1 MDAISSEAPVGVFAI
16 GPSTALGRALA
27 LRVLLCG
34 SLGRLRH
41 RLAAALRA
49 ALPVAAGWL
58 HPRDNTRGIL
68 LAVCA
73 VALLLR
79 VRGRGGGRAG
89 VRARVQSAYRRKFWR
104 NMMRAALTY
113 EEWAHAARML
123 DRETPRRAT
132 DADLYDEELV
142 RNKLRELRHRRQEGS
157 LRDIVFCMRADLL
170 RNLGNMCNS
179 ELHKG
184 RLQVPKLIKE
194 YIEEVSTQLKM
205 VCNSDSDDLPLEE
218 KLAFMHET
226 RHAFGRTALL
236 LSGGASLGCFHVG
249 VVKTLVEHKLLP
261 RIISGSSVGSIMC
274 SIVATRSWPELESFF
289 EEWHSLKFFDQMG
302 GIFPVVKRILTH
314 GAVHDIRHLQTLL
327 RNLTSNLT
335 FQEAYDMTG
344 RILVVTVCSP
354 RKHEPPRCLNY
365 LTSPHVLIWSAVTA
379 SCAFPGLFEAQELMA
394 KDRFGE
400 TVPFH
405 APFLLGLEERV
416 GATTRRWRDGSLE
429 SDLPMKQLKEL
440 FNVNHFIVSQANPH
454 IAPLLRLKEIIRAY
468 GGSFAAKLAELA
480 EMEVK
485 HRCNQILE
493 LGFPL
498 GGIAKLFAQDWEGDV
513 TVVMPATLAQYSK
526 IIQNPSYV
534 ELQKAANQGRRCTW
548 EKLSAIRANC
558 AIELVLDE
566 CVALLNHMRRLKRSA
581 ERAAA
586 SQGHGPTIRLCPSR
600 RIPSWNLIAR
610 ENSSGSL
617 EEEFLISP
625 RTNHHADGGI
635 AGPSNKNHHVQQNVH
650 DGSDSESESI
660 DLNSWTRS
668 GGPLMRTASANKF
681 VSFVQNLE
689 IDTEFRTISSREDRT
704 DVVTPNANFLVSQ
717 AIGRESVD
725 NSAMPITPDRSLGN
739 SGYDPHDSNVPRS
752 PFGCSTSI
760 MVSEGDLLQPEKI
773 ENGILF
779 NVVRRDTLLTP
790 TGGVELQG
798 TSQEP
803 DVETIQTECLDDAS
817 DDDDVGLNA
826 GDEAAID
833 PRANMSSQ
841 NTQHQ
846 GSSLENI
853 NLSSSVDCEAETITS
868 KSKGS
873 SLFDIGMEIRPT
885 ILSTES
891 SIYERSSAKIGLRT
905 VHAEFISNPG
915 AGKGEVDSGAANK
928 EFSYFSQTADTVI
941 FSESCETGQH
951 HEVNVEALTSYPV
964 SVLEDDRSGGFN
976 LSEIMATTFIAE
988 ADAPISRRDE
998 V

>member
-1 MDAISSEAPVGVFAI
+1 MDDVASEAPVGAFPI

-34 SLGRLRH
+34 SASRLRR

-49 ALPVAAGWL
+49 ALPLAAAWL
-58 HPRDNTRGIL
+58 HPRSNTRGIL

-79 VRGRGGGRAG
+79 GRRGRAG
-89 VRARVQSAYRRKFWR
+89 LRARVQSAYRRKFWR

-123 DRETPRRAT
+123 ERETAHRRAS

-170 RNLGNMCNS
+170 RNLGNMCNP

-184 RLQVPKLIKE
+184 RLQVPRLIKE

-205 VCNSDSDDLPLEE
+205 ICDSDCDDLPLEE

-236 LSGGASLGCFHVG
+236 LSGGASLGSFHVG

-302 GIFPVVKRILTH
+302 GIFPVVKRIFTH
-314 GAVHDIRHLQTLL
+314 GAVHDIRHLQVLL

-400 TVPFH
+400 TIPFH
-405 APFLLGLEERV
+405 APFLLGIEERTGV
-416 GATTRRWRDGSLE
+416 PTRRWRDGSLE
-429 SDLPMKQLKEL
+429 SDLPIKQLKEL

-454 IAPLLRLKEIIRAY
+454 IAPLLRLKEIVRAY

-485 HRCNQILE
+485 HRCNQVLE
-493 LGFPL
+493 LGFRL
-498 GGIAKLFAQDWEGDV
+498 GGLAKLFAQDWEGDV

-526 IIQNPSYV
+526 MIQNPSYS

-558 AIELVLDE
+558 AIELALDE
-566 CVALLNHMRRLKRSA
+566 CVALLNHLRRLKRSA
-581 ERAAA
+581 ERASA

-610 ENSSGSL
+610 ENSTGSL
-617 EEEFLISP
+617 DEEMLISP
-625 RTNHHADGGI
+625 TRPGGI
-635 AGPSNKNHHVQQNVH
+635 AGLSNRNHFLQRNAH
-650 DGSDSESESI
+650 DSDSESESI

-668 GGPLMRTASANKF
+668 GGPLMRTASANQF
-681 VSFVQNLE
+681 ISFVQNLE
-689 IDTEFRTISSREDRT
+689 IGTEFRTVPSRDDGT
-704 DVVTPNANFLVSQ
+704 DLVTPNTGTLVAHAFS
-717 AIGRESVD
+717 REVS
-725 NSAMPITPDRSLGN
+725 DRSLDN
-739 SGYDPHDSNVPRS
+739 SGYSHDTTAHRS
-752 PFGCSTSI
+752 TFGHSTSI
-760 MVSEGDLLQPEKI
+760 VVSEGDLLQPEKT

-779 NVVRRDTLLTP
+779 NVVRRDTILASSS
-790 TGGVELQG
+790 GVESLG
-798 TSQEP
+798 SPREA
-803 DVETIQTECLDDAS
+803 DVETVHIDLCGVSAS
-817 DDDDVGLNA
+817 DDEDMEINVVDDIVT
-826 GDEAAID
+826 D
-833 PRANMSSQ
+833 PTSGKDMQ
-841 NTQHQ
+841 DH
-846 GSSLENI
+846 GSSLAQNVRR
-853 NLSSSVDCEAETITS
+853 SSSFDCEDVTNTNKPEAA
-868 KSKGS
+868 
-873 SLFDIGMEIRPT
+873 SLFDICTEIHRPVDSMEKSLP
-885 ILSTES
+885 E
-891 SIYERSSAKIGLRT
+891 EPSAKTEMETAKTECPDDNCTAR
-905 VHAEFISNPG
+905 
-915 AGKGEVDSGAANK
+915 KDEVGSVAAN
-928 EFSYFSQTADTVI
+928 
-941 FSESCETGQH
+941 
-951 HEVNVEALTSYPV
+951 
-964 SVLEDDRSGGFN
+964 
-976 LSEIMATTFIAE
+976 
-988 ADAPISRRDE
+988 
-998 V
+998 

>member
-1 MDAISSEAPVGVFAI
+1 MDDIASEAPVGAFAI
-16 GPSTALGRALA
+16 GPSTALGRAVA

-34 SLGRLRH
+34 SAARLWH
-41 RLAAALRA
+41 RLAAALRD
-49 ALPVAAGWL
+49 ALPVAAAWL

-79 VRGRGGGRAG
+79 GRRGRAG
-89 VRARVQSAYRRKFWR
+89 LRARVQSAYRRKFWR

-123 DRETPRRAT
+123 EYEAAPRRAS

-170 RNLGNMCNS
+170 RNLGNMCNP

-184 RLQVPKLIKE
+184 RLQVPRLIKE

-205 VCNSDSDDLPLEE
+205 VCDSDSDELPLEE

-236 LSGGASLGCFHVG
+236 LSGGASLGSFHVG

-302 GIFPVVKRILTH
+302 GIFPMVKRILTQ
-314 GAVHDIRHLQTLL
+314 GAVHDIRHLQVLL

-394 KDRFGE
+394 KDRFGQ
-400 TVPFH
+400 TIPFH
-405 APFLLGLEERV
+405 APFLLGIEERTV
-416 GATTRRWRDGSLE
+416 APTRRWRDGSLE

-454 IAPLLRLKEIIRAY
+454 IAPLLRLKEIVRAY
-468 GGSFAAKLAELA
+468 GGSLAAKLAELA

-485 HRCNQILE
+485 HRCNQVLE

-498 GGIAKLFAQDWEGDV
+498 GGLAKLFAQDWEGDV

-526 IIQNPSYV
+526 MIQNPSYA

-558 AIELVLDE
+558 AIELALDE
-566 CVALLNHMRRLKRSA
+566 CVALLNHLRRLKRSA
-581 ERAAA
+581 ERASA
-586 SQGHGPTIRLCPSR
+586 SQGYGPAIRFRPSR

-610 ENSSGSL
+610 ENSTGSL
-617 EEEFLISP
+617 EEEMLTSP
-625 RTNHHADGGI
+625 QGPGGV
-635 AGPSNKNHHVQQNVH
+635 AGTSTRNQYLQRSAHES
-650 DGSDSESESI
+650 SDSESESI
-660 DLNSWTRS
+660 DLHSWTRS

-681 VSFVQNLE
+681 ISFVQNLE
-689 IDTEFRTISSREDRT
+689 IDTEFRTIPSREDIT
-704 DVVTPNANFLVSQ
+704 DLVTPNAGTLAAHAVSRE
-717 AIGRESVD
+717 AIDRSLD
-725 NSAMPITPDRSLGN
+725 NSALDIHDTITPRST
-739 SGYDPHDSNVPRS
+739 
-752 PFGCSTSI
+752 FGPSTSI
-760 MVSEGDLLQPEKI
+760 VVSEGDLLQPEKI

-779 NVVRRDTLLTP
+779 NVVRRDTLL
-790 TGGVELQG
+790 GSSSGVESQG
-798 TSQEP
+798 SPREP
-803 DVETIQTECLDDAS
+803 DVETVHTECLDGMLVS
-817 DDDDVGLNA
+817 DDDDK
-826 GDEAAID
+826 EHIID
-833 PRANMSSQ
+833 DGATDPMSRNILQ
-841 NTQHQ
+841 DQ
-846 GSSLENI
+846 GSSLEE
-853 NLSSSVDCEAETITS
+853 NLYRTSSSNSEDETNTNKPEAASIFDICTEMHPAFIS
-868 KSKGS
+868 LPEGS
-873 SLFDIGMEIRPT
+873 SEKTTGN
-885 ILSTES
+885 S
-891 SIYERSSAKIGLRT
+891 K
-905 VHAEFISNPG
+905 
-915 AGKGEVDSGAANK
+915 DS
-928 EFSYFSQTADTVI
+928 
-941 FSESCETGQH
+941 
-951 HEVNVEALTSYPV
+951 
-964 SVLEDDRSGGFN
+964 
-976 LSEIMATTFIAE
+976 
-988 ADAPISRRDE
+988 
-998 V
+998 